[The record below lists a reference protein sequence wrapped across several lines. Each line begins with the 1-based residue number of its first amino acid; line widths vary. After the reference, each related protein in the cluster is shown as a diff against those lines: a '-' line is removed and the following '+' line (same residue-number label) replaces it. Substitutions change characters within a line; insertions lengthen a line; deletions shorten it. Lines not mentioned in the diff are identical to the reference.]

1 MLLTVAIVIGIVID
15 LDRRSLSP
23 VRGSSEA
30 LITTALQSE
39 WEDKS
44 KAVTNLLSNRLVQP
58 MHNFDIFE
66 MKNIVMLTMEEKD
79 ISYIY
84 IHDEDGRILVAA
96 VKGHEAKGAELMG
109 KMLDDELTKKA
120 VAANEMLVQRNGD
133 VVDVAAPVML
143 GQNRLS
149 VVRVGFSNKGIQ
161 NTISGMIKGLNDGLD
176 KAVSTAINNVLLAA
190 IIVGILLIV
199 IALLLSNRLLVPI
212 YELIN
217 GTKKIAAGD
226 LTYKI
231 EIKSKDEVGQLAESF
246 NNMTEDMQR
255 YQAEKEKILKDMHDG
270 IGGITTNIRL
280 LSELAQ
286 SKQSVLEIKETLNT
300 ISELSKEGLSEI
312 RSFIYSLDAKEAN
325 WQALTAEMRSFGR
338 SMIEPHGISFNMN
351 SSVEELAEQPTSLV
365 YLNIFRAYKEAL
377 TNIMKHSKA
386 KAVEVSLSVNARS
399 IMLSIKDD
407 GIGLK
412 EENRLKGRGITN
424 MIMRARELGGQLTIS
439 SDKGTSITLVVPM

>member
-1 MLLTVAIVIGIVID
+1 
-15 LDRRSLSP
+15 
-23 VRGSSEA
+23 
-30 LITTALQSE
+30 
-39 WEDKS
+39 
-44 KAVTNLLSNRLVQP
+44 

-217 GTKKIAAGD
+217 GTKK
-226 LTYKI
+226 
-231 EIKSKDEVGQLAESF
+231 
-246 NNMTEDMQR
+246 
-255 YQAEKEKILKDMHDG
+255 
-270 IGGITTNIRL
+270 
-280 LSELAQ
+280 
-286 SKQSVLEIKETLNT
+286 
-300 ISELSKEGLSEI
+300 
-312 RSFIYSLDAKEAN
+312 
-325 WQALTAEMRSFGR
+325 
-338 SMIEPHGISFNMN
+338 
-351 SSVEELAEQPTSLV
+351 
-365 YLNIFRAYKEAL
+365 
-377 TNIMKHSKA
+377 
-386 KAVEVSLSVNARS
+386 
-399 IMLSIKDD
+399 
-407 GIGLK
+407 
-412 EENRLKGRGITN
+412 
-424 MIMRARELGGQLTIS
+424 
-439 SDKGTSITLVVPM
+439 